1 VVGFPLGFAAVLPAA
16 AVLGGIFLVTLLYF
30 IIADFLYIGRLAA
43 YVAIVEVPESPA
55 VLSDL
60 GPSPENTGHPTD
72 RTSLGETRVDPSE
85 LILSDVRL

>member
-16 AVLGGIFLVTLLYF
+16 AVLGGILLVTLLYF

-43 YVAIVEVPESPA
+43 HVALVELTESPA

-60 GPSPENTGHPTD
+60 GPTPENTGRPTAA
-72 RTSLGETRVDPSE
+72 SPCETRVDPSE
-85 LILSDVRL
+85 LILSDVPLY